1 MLYLI
6 RNKHNNELVVTH
18 VSDWLWQEGYR
29 IVKELKN
36 TAEHTSMMQND
47 KDYIANMQ
55 YTD

>member
-6 RNKHNNELVVTH
+6 RNNHNNELVVTH

>member
-18 VSDWLWQEGYR
+18 VSDWLWQEVYR

-36 TAEHTSMMQND
+36 KAEHTSMMQND